1 MHVAVQ
7 RCFDGGSYKSERFIL
22 PWLRGIVG
30 SDTGD
35 VSYGQ
40 QWDSGRCVIGP
51 VRDVSGV
58 FCAEAVSVEWVAL
71 GVEGAEFLEG
81 FQLEFLVEAL

>member
-7 RCFDGGSYKSERFIL
+7 RCFDGDSYESESFML
-22 PWLRGIVG
+22 PWLRSTVG

-40 QWDSGRCVIGP
+40 QWDFRPTCDRVGP
-51 VRDVSGV
+51 IRDESGV

-71 GVEGAEFLEG
+71 GVEGVGLFEEF
-81 FQLEFLVEAL
+81 